1 MACGVWGGGGERK
14 STFAVIRLEE
24 EVITEGRAE
33 VDERNVVSAAGER
46 HEELLEH
53 ARLEFSLEPLVL
65 LAALVH
71 APQAFEALPVR
82 VARRREREHNVAAV
96 APTLG
101 RRIIFIS
108 ILSLRSARPRRVL
121 AAGGERNGVCGNEG
135 E

>member
-1 MACGVWGGGGERK
+1 MGGGGERK

-71 APQAFEALPVR
+71 APQAFETHQNKENGARVR
-82 VARRREREHNVAAV
+82 HWRHTA
-96 APTLG
+96 
-101 RRIIFIS
+101 
-108 ILSLRSARPRRVL
+108 
-121 AAGGERNGVCGNEG
+121 VCGTRLCG
-135 E
+135 LV